1 LGAMSVEKSEKFA
14 TLQSE
19 FESLTKRLNETLEA
33 NERRSLLAESR
44 KILVEMDQLIRQVAD
59 TTCKIIPFTC

>member
-1 LGAMSVEKSEKFA
+1 MSVEKSEKFA

-33 NERRSLLAESR
+33 NQRRSLLAESR
-44 KILVEMDQLIRQVAD
+44 KVLTEMDQLIVEFR
-59 TTCKIIPFTC
+59 TTCKIIPFTS

>member
-1 LGAMSVEKSEKFA
+1 MSVEKSEKFA

-33 NERRSLLAESR
+33 NERRSLLAESC
-44 KILVEMDQLIRQVAD
+44 KVLTEMDQLIVELR
-59 TTCKIIPFTC
+59 TTCKIIPFTS